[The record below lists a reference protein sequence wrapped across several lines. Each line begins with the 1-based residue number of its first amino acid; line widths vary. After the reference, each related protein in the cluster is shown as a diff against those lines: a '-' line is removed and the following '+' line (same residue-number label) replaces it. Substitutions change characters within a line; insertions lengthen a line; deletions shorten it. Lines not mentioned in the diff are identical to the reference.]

1 VLPQFSRCP
10 QSLLADIDQ
19 TPLQAIRRWNE
30 LPLPA
35 AVIAIVIV
43 IRGER
48 IKTAESEASEVM
60 AIVVAVKTSGRE
72 IAAGGE
78 IALRAGKVAAGGS
91 EIIRAGRPR
100 KTRSAAGKS
109 GAAARH
115 CRTTAKSAT
124 AMGHSGAAAT
134 AHVAAAATAEPT
146 TAAAAAMVLSHG
158 RCRDRR
164 RAQNRGGRNC
174 HHVFA
179 HDFKLPVH
187 KNCAR
192 DQ

>member
-10 QSLLADIDQ
+10 QSLFADVDQ

-43 IRGER
+43 TRGKR

-78 IALRAGKVAAGGS
+78 IALRAGKVAAGSS
-91 EIIRAGRPR
+91 EIIRAARPR

-109 GAAARH
+109 GAAVSH
-115 CRTTAKSAT
+115 CGTTAKSAT
-124 AMGHSGAAAT
+124 AMGHSGTAAT
-134 AHVAAAATAEPT
+134 AHVAAAATAESSTAT
-146 TAAAAAMVLSHG
+146 TAMVLRH
-158 RCRDRR
+158 RCCRDRR
-164 RAQNRGGRNC
+164 RAQNCGGRNC

-192 DQ
+192 DR